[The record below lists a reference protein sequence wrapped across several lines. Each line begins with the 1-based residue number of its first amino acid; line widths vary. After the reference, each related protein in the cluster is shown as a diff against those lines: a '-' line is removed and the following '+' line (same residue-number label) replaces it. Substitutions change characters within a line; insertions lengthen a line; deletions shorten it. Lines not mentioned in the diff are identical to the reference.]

1 MHKPIILMYL
11 IVLLG
16 NYGEKYATTRHNVAW
31 IIGDEIFSPNE
42 YHWKYSKYADAD
54 YVELSYGNESLVVV
68 KPRTLMN
75 RSGQSVNFFK
85 KEYDIK
91 NKHIIVVHDDIA
103 LDHGEVK
110 LSFNRGS
117 GNHNGVASVFNHI
130 NGKDC
135 TRVRIGIGHPD
146 PVPMRDY
153 VLMKM
158 SPKEIELLE
167 FETATKSK
175 NIFKAVI
182 RDGYQQAMNTYN

>member
-1 MHKPIILMYL
+1 MYL
-11 IVLLG
+11 VALLG
-16 NYGEKYATTRHNVAW
+16 NYGEKYTTTRHNAAW
-31 IIGDEIFSPNE
+31 IVGDSIFSDDD

-54 YVELSYGNESLVVV
+54 YAELSYGNEPLMVI

-75 RSGQSVNFFK
+75 RSGQSVSFFK
-85 KEYDIK
+85 KEYSIK
-91 NKHIIVVHDDIA
+91 NEQMIIVHDDIA
-103 LDHGEVK
+103 MDHGEVK

-117 GNHNGVASVFNHI
+117 GNHNGVSSVFNHI

-158 SPKEIELLE
+158 NADEIEIL
-167 FETATKSK
+167 KSK
-175 NIFKAVI
+175 TADVSKDILKSII
-182 RDGYQQAMNTYN
+182 RDGYQQTMNTYN